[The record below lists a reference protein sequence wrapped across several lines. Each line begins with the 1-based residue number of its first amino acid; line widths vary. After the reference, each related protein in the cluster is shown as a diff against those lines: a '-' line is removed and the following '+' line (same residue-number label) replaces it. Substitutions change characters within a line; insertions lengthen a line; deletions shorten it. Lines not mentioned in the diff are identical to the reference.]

1 MIKYLQKAFSKQ
13 TFRIFVSIFLILSG
27 VVCMYLFLLPQ
38 YLEKQI
44 SSNMNFDI
52 IGSSDLEVVGYSV
65 LIRPNVQPFMPFVL
79 EIDAEIKNNGASML
93 ELLEINSQ
101 VTRWDGTIAV
111 RLDRPKETQYRDT
124 YYDALP
130 TEIGMVIPPGE
141 TRPIRVWGG
150 VLMNENGVGQQL
162 FQREGT
168 PTLSLLSR
176 WLWDTVGFPSLQ
188 WSSLKTTL
196 ITRYSEPS
204 VAIFDELFD
213 KYGYKGIPQP
223 NDLLGGRILTL
234 SDGSQIATGI
244 FRPKLQFTVTF
255 YDENGKFIWWDRSGA
270 FEKDPYQIIEDGY
283 INIGDN
289 LPCNTRVKKFKVYL
303 ELVP

>member
-176 WLWDTVGFPSLQ
+176 WLWDTFGFPLLQ
-188 WSSLKTTL
+188 
-196 ITRYSEPS
+196 
-204 VAIFDELFD
+204 
-213 KYGYKGIPQP
+213 
-223 NDLLGGRILTL
+223 
-234 SDGSQIATGI
+234 
-244 FRPKLQFTVTF
+244 
-255 YDENGKFIWWDRSGA
+255 
-270 FEKDPYQIIEDGY
+270 
-283 INIGDN
+283 
-289 LPCNTRVKKFKVYL
+289 
-303 ELVP
+303 